1 MSKEEKKVEDGVNDN
16 TVNQEQE
23 VSENARLND
32 SFGQENVENVVESVE
47 LNPMEKLQADY
58 N

>member
-1 MSKEEKKVEDGVNDN
+1 MSKEEKKMEDGVNEN

-32 SFGQENVENVVESVE
+32 SFGQGT
-47 LNPMEKLQADY
+47 
-58 N
+58 